1 MRRLSKIAWV
11 LIGVLFVAIVATAYM
26 YSTTVFSS
34 KSSATYQ
41 AVFLANGQ
49 VYFGKITSRKGDY
62 IVLNNIYY
70 LQAVQPIQG
79 SSAESQPFS
88 LVKLGKELHGP
99 ADVMYINKSQVL
111 FYEDLRADSNVVKTI
126 ENSKIETN
134 PTKTQ

>member
-11 LIGVLFVAIVATAYM
+11 LIGVLCVAIVATAYM
-26 YSTTVFSS
+26 YSETVFSS
-34 KSSATYQ
+34 KNGATYQ

-126 ENSKIETN
+126 ENSRVETN
-134 PTKTQ
+134 QNKTQ

>member
-11 LIGVLFVAIVATAYM
+11 LIGVLCVAILATAYM
-26 YSTTVFSS
+26 YSETVFSS
-34 KSSATYQ
+34 KNGATYQ

-126 ENSKIETN
+126 ENSRVETN
-134 PTKTQ
+134 QNKTQ

>member
-26 YSTTVFSS
+26 YSTTVFGS
-34 KSSATYQ
+34 KNNATYQ

-49 VYFGKITSRKGDY
+49 VYFGKIISDKGGY
-62 IVLNNIYY
+62 ITLNNIYY

-99 ADVMYINKSQVL
+99 ADIMYINKSQVL

-134 PTKTQ
+134 PNSAQ